1 LDTPVAGAHFD
12 DVRFAYPGGPALL
25 RGITTFVDPGEAV
38 VLLGPNGA
46 GKTTLTKLLVGL
58 LQPDTGSVWVG
69 DLSTRG
75 LDPADLAHR
84 VGYVFQH
91 PRHQIF
97 ARTVFDEVAFG
108 PRQLGVSPQETES
121 LVRASMGEVGLEGL
135 ETTHPYDLPP
145 VQQKLVCLASA
156 LAQRPSVLVLDE
168 PTQGFDRRHVVQVA
182 RLVRRQVEA
191 GRAVLAVSHD
201 LTFTAEAFDRACVLV
216 GGKIVSDTPA
226 DEFVRSQTL
235 VARLGVRPR
244 GVAVIG
250 EALGLPQ
257 TPVRIAETVA
267 LLRKIRGGRSSRG
280 SLT

>member
-1 LDTPVAGAHFD
+1 MDPPVAGAHFD
-12 DVRFAYPGGPALL
+12 AVRFAYPGGPDLL
-25 RGITTFVDPGEAV
+25 RGITTYIDPGEAV

-69 DLSTRG
+69 DVSTKG

-91 PRHQIF
+91 PRQQIF

-108 PRQLGVSPQETES
+108 PRQLGVAQHETES
-121 LVRASMGEVGLEGL
+121 LVRASIDEVGLEGL
-135 ETTHPYDLPP
+135 ETTHPYDLSP

-168 PTQGFDRRHVVQVA
+168 PTQGFDRRHVIQVA

-191 GRAVLAVSHD
+191 GKAVLAVSHD

-216 GGKIVSDTPA
+216 EGRIVSDTPA
-226 DEFVRSQTL
+226 DDFVRSVPQ

-250 EALGLPQ
+250 EALGLAQ
-257 TPVRIAETVA
+257 TPVRIAEAVA
-267 LLRKIRGGRSSRG
+267 VLRKIRGGRGSRG